1 MNHRPN
7 SRPLVLSRLNHTLLN
22 EVVKVA
28 LLRVVVVVLGLGP
41 VVDTVEEHEGGSDVR
56 KLLHGSSGTVEDVGT
71 EHTGKGTL
79 AVRGETIGLD
89 TPLLGSSHVTP
100 PTNPGLGLGHARVG
114 GSCGPHGCVWKM
126 R

>member
-41 VVDTVEEHEGGSDVR
+41 VVDTVDYDDCQCQKSEGARAKKAQHPVLEGNNVQNM
-56 KLLHGSSGTVEDVGT
+56 
-71 EHTGKGTL
+71 
-79 AVRGETIGLD
+79 RGGAT
-89 TPLLGSSHVTP
+89 
-100 PTNPGLGLGHARVG
+100 
-114 GSCGPHGCVWKM
+114 
-126 R
+126 